1 MTKLGVPFE
10 GMSWQET
17 ARARTSVVSTL
28 ARVLDGDAR
37 DRTSCETA
45 LELASLL
52 AVFGHP
58 DVAQRFY
65 GAVIMHADDADVAN
79 RASQECL
86 RLFPAEEGRLQGED
100 ESGLDRSVEVAVMS
114 IAELRAAVDAGEV
127 SPGETVVLAST
138 SVPKER
144 GFEGE
149 DFHSA
154 VLLRYDDVADPAAKG
169 ALSSVQADEIAE
181 LVVDAVRE
189 GANPAPTLIACCCD
203 GGVSRSA
210 GVARAVALFL
220 KGDGDAYRRSRET
233 TPNEHVAATVFRA
246 LERAVEAVQSP
257 LRRKIARRLQEFE
270 TARRMGGKDVGDQD
284 FRLALER
291 DLLAEDD
298 KARCMSRVKSTSAVD
313 ALMPDGA
320 LLSGALYRVH
330 GPAAPQ
336 FVRWLESQVASRGGR
351 VAALGAGTDA
361 RPVGKGYLAR
371 LGAKSL
377 CSNGPDGAALARTQL
392 FLLEELGPI
401 DAVFVESYSA
411 AKEAWFSRYEKAVR
425 EGEQSDA
432 FEDSFLRCLPG
443 AVIVL
448 DDREE
453 PGEDSSIDER
463 IDAAMRAMAMHAYE
477 DLLITEGET
486 DEELIVRRTHP
497 GAHTHS
503 TIDAGKREVTI
514 AIGD

>member
-17 ARARTSVVSTL
+17 ARARTAVVSTL

-65 GAVIMHADDADVAN
+65 GAVIMHADDADVAD

-86 RLFPAEEGRLQGED
+86 RLFPAEEGRLQGEA
-100 ESGLDRSVEVAVMS
+100 ESGLDRSVEVAAMS

-127 SPGETVVLAST
+127 SPGGTVVVAST

-149 DFHSA
+149 GFHSA

-169 ALSSVQADEIAE
+169 ALSDAQADEIAE
-181 LVVDAVRE
+181 LVVDALKE
-189 GANPAPTLIACCCD
+189 GVSPAPSLIVCCCD

-210 GVARAVALFL
+210 GVARAIALFL
-220 KGDGDAYRRSRET
+220 KGDGDAYRRPRET

-246 LERAVEAVQSP
+246 LERAVEAAQSP
-257 LRRKIARRLQEFE
+257 LRRKVARRLQEFE
-270 TARRMGGKDVGDQD
+270 TGRRMEGKEVGDQG

-298 KARCMSRVKSTSAVD
+298 KARLRRVKSAPAFD

-320 LLSGALYRVH
+320 LLSGALYRAH
-330 GPAAPQ
+330 GPAAPR
-336 FVRWLESQVASRGGR
+336 FVRWLELQVASRGGR
-351 VAALGAGTDA
+351 VAVLGAGTAA

-371 LGAKSL
+371 LGVKSL

-392 FLLEELGPI
+392 FLLEELGPV

-443 AVIVL
+443 AVVVL

-477 DLLITEGET
+477 DLEITEGAT

-503 TIDAGKREVTI
+503 TVDAGKREVTI
-514 AIGD
+514 AIGG

>member
-1 MTKLGVPFE
+1 MTTLGVPFE

-17 ARARTSVVSTL
+17 AKARMSVVSTL

-58 DVAQRFY
+58 DVALRFY
-65 GAVIMHADDADVAN
+65 GAVIMHADDADVAD

-86 RLFPAEEGRLQGED
+86 RFFPSEEGRLQGEA
-100 ESGLDRSVEVAVMS
+100 ESCLDRSVEVAAMS
-114 IAELRAAVDAGEV
+114 IAELRAAVDAGKV
-127 SPGETVVLAST
+127 SPGSTVVVAST

-149 DFHSA
+149 GFRSA

-169 ALSSVQADEIAE
+169 ALSGAQADEIAE

-189 GANPAPTLIACCCD
+189 GASPAPSLIACCCD

-210 GVARAVALFL
+210 GVARAIALFL

-233 TPNEHVAATVFRA
+233 TPNEHVTTTVFRA

-257 LRRKIARRLQEFE
+257 LRRKIARRLQELE
-270 TARRMGGKDVGDQD
+270 TARRMGGRDVGSQD

-291 DLLAEDD
+291 DILAEDD
-298 KARCMSRVKSTSAVD
+298 KARCMRRVKSTPAFD
-313 ALMPDGA
+313 ALLPDGA

-330 GPAAPQ
+330 GPAAPR
-336 FVRWLESQVASRGGR
+336 FVRWIESQIASRGGH
-351 VAALGAGTDA
+351 VAVLGAGAGA
-361 RPVGKGYLAR
+361 RPVGEGYLAR
-371 LGAKSL
+371 LGVKSL

-401 DAVFVESYSA
+401 DATFVESYSA
-411 AKEAWFSRYEKAVR
+411 AKEAWFSRYAKEVR
-425 EGEQSDA
+425 EGDQSDA

-443 AVIVL
+443 AVVVL
-448 DDREE
+448 DDRGVPGGGPSVDE
-453 PGEDSSIDER
+453 PLG
-463 IDAAMRAMAMHAYE
+463 AAVRPFSLRAYE
-477 DLLITEGET
+477 DIEVADGGADGE
-486 DEELIVRRTHP
+486 VVVKRTFP
-497 GAHTHS
+497 RAHTHS
-503 TIDAGKREVTI
+503 TVDAGEHRATI
-514 AIGD
+514 AIDG